1 MDTTKIRIT
10 GVSSQSAGVRN
21 LSSPQSDVAHLGR
34 IETRYVSAAAMLL
47 LQVTVWQRLAVTPV
61 RSIVQQ
67 STNWL
72 SCRYHLLL
80 SIALLAVLFYD

>member
-1 MDTTKIRIT
+1 M
-10 GVSSQSAGVRN
+10 
-21 LSSPQSDVAHLGR
+21 AHLGR

-61 RSIVQQ
+61 RSIVRQ

-72 SCRYHLLL
+72 RCRYRLLL
-80 SIALLAVLFYD
+80 SIAVAWPFYSMIKDRTMSGELRPYTQVTLVALSEP